1 MSALSSPKPMSSVRD
16 AGVFQTEVEF
26 RLPLGYLDSEGTLH
40 REGTMR
46 LATAAD
52 EILPLKDP
60 RVQQNPAY
68 LVVIL
73 LSRVITRL
81 DGVQQITPKVIE
93 NLYAADLAHL
103 QSIYNEIN
111 RLDGGA
117 VVACP
122 NCQHTFQVEAGHG
135 VGG

>member
-1 MSALSSPKPMSSVRD
+1 MSALSAPKPASSPRD
-16 AGVFQTEVEF
+16 ARGFQTEVEF
-26 RLPLGYLDSEGTLH
+26 TLPLGYLDSDGTLH

-46 LATAAD
+46 LANAAD

-73 LSRVITRL
+73 LSRVITL
-81 DGVQQITPKVIE
+81 EGVQQMTPKVIE

-103 QSIYNEIN
+103 QSVYNEIN

-117 VVACP
+117 VVSCP
-122 NCQHTFQVEAGHG
+122 NCQHAFQVEAGHG

>member
-1 MSALSSPKPMSSVRD
+1 MSALTAARVTGPGRED
-16 AGVFQTEVEF
+16 VFRTEVEF
-26 RLPLGYLDSEGTLH
+26 ILPMGYLDSEGTLH
-40 REGTMR
+40 RDGVMR

-52 EILPLKDP
+52 EILPLKDA

-68 LVVIL
+68 LIVIL

-81 DGVQQITPKVIE
+81 GSVQQITPKVIE
-93 NLYAADLAHL
+93 SLYAADLGRL
-103 QSIYNEIN
+103 QSLYNEIN

-117 VVACP
+117 AVVCP

>member
-1 MSALSSPKPMSSVRD
+1 MSALSAARPVSAPRE

-26 RLPLGYLDSEGTLH
+26 TLPLGYLDTEGTLH

-73 LSRVITRL
+73 LSRVVTHL
-81 DGVQQITPKVIE
+81 DGVQQISPKLIE
-93 NLYAADLAHL
+93 SLYAADLGHL
-103 QSIYNEIN
+103 QSLYNEIN

-135 VGG
+135 LGG

>member
-1 MSALSSPKPMSSVRD
+1 MSALSAPRPVGSQRD

-26 RLPLGYLDSEGTLH
+26 TLPLGYLDSEGTLH

-73 LSRVITRL
+73 LSRVIIRL
-81 DGVQQITPKVIE
+81 GGVQQITPKVIE
-93 NLYAADLAHL
+93 NLYAADLGHL
-103 QSIYNEIN
+103 QSLYNEIN

>member
-1 MSALSSPKPMSSVRD
+1 MSALPSPRGMSSPRE
-16 AGVFQTEVEF
+16 AGVFQTEVDF
-26 RLPLGYLDSEGTLH
+26 TLPMGYLDADGAMH

-52 EILPLKDP
+52 EILPLKDA

-68 LVVIL
+68 LIVIL

-81 DGVQQITPKVIE
+81 GSVQQITPKVIE
-93 NLYAADLAHL
+93 NLYAADLGHL
-103 QSIYNEIN
+103 QALYNEIN

-117 VVACP
+117 AVVCP

>member
-1 MSALSSPKPMSSVRD
+1 ML
-16 AGVFQTEVEF
+16 QTDF
-26 RLPLGYLDSEGTLH
+26 PFTLPRGYLAADGTLH

-60 RVQQNPAY
+60 RVQSNTGY

-81 DGVQQITPKVIE
+81 GELEQVNPRVIE
-93 NLYAADLAHL
+93 GLYAADLAYL
-103 QSIYNEIN
+103 QDLYRRLNEHGHN
-111 RLDGGA
+111 RLA
-117 VVACP
+117 VTCP
-122 NCQHTFQVEAGHG
+122 HCEAGFEVDLDDG
-135 VGG
+135 LGG